1 MYNHMALD
9 QFLYSH
15 TQYKKIL
22 QTSPSSKQNVIPT
35 DRNVSSQDWW
45 KKRKKMSKTPCTTS
59 AD

>member
-1 MYNHMALD
+1 MALD